1 MATNITVSQDLTTLA
16 LETEPSATGL
26 VLQCILYGAYASLFP
41 ATISAILKRRARSRP
56 WIALMATTIIMFLMS
71 SACLLLE
78 VLNTMSLL
86 DGILLETRGEVENP
100 SAWNSMQS
108 TNDRAFAQAA
118 IFAFELIIS
127 DSVVV
132 WRGVALWGYSWRC
145 STIMLLPLLGDL
157 GQTKWLYIA
166 GMQDKRC
173 HDLQRAMYFIS
184 FSTNLFATGLIIAKA
199 WQHRGAFEVR
209 RSSLTGSGRPRRT
222 AAQKV
227 MLLLIE
233 SGFVYLI
240 MGDLS
245 SPGYLVTTVFIS
257 LRYQIVGLYPT
268 IVIYLVQREQ
278 TNWHIPQTGESLYF
292 KGIAKEDTTACT
304 TTGSYTL
311 AVKKYDGVA
320 SSDADKLS
328 TPKNNCVGDAS
339 GCNPVFIIP
348 PQGSQ
353 RQSSSAMESNERSEV
368 IASVA
373 ALRGDSPV

>member
-1 MATNITVSQDLTTLA
+1 
-16 LETEPSATGL
+16 
-26 VLQCILYGAYASLFP
+26 
-41 ATISAILKRRARSRP
+41 
-56 WIALMATTIIMFLMS
+56 MATTIIMFLMS

-78 VLNTMSLL
+78 VINTMSLL
-86 DGILLETRGEVENP
+86 DGILLKTRGEVENP
-100 SAWNSMQS
+100 AAWNSVQS

-127 DSVVV
+127 DGVVV
-132 WRGVALWGYSWRC
+132 WRGVALWGYRWKC
-145 STIMLLPLLGDL
+145 SAIMLLPLLGDL
-157 GQTKWLYIA
+157 GEAYAFVYVYFLACEGQTKWSYIA

-184 FSTNLFATGLIIAKA
+184 FSTNLFATGFIIAKA

-240 MGDLS
+240 MGAASGFTYFLGAQDLS
-245 SPGYLVTTVFIS
+245 SLGYFVTTVFIS

-268 IVIYLVQREQ
+268 IVIYLVQRER

-320 SSDADKLS
+320 SSDADKIS
-328 TPKNNCVGDAS
+328 TPTSNCVGDAS
-339 GCNPVFIIP
+339 GCNPVFMIP
-348 PQGSQ
+348 LQGSQ
-353 RQSSSAMESNERSEV
+353 RQSSSAMESNESSEV

-373 ALRGDSPV
+373 ALRGDSLV

>member
-1 MATNITVSQDLTTLA
+1 
-16 LETEPSATGL
+16 
-26 VLQCILYGAYASLFP
+26 
-41 ATISAILKRRARSRP
+41 
-56 WIALMATTIIMFLMS
+56 MATTIIMFLMS

-86 DGILLETRGEVENP
+86 EGILLETRGEVENP

-157 GQTKWLYIA
+157 VVYVYFLACEGQTKWSYIA

-184 FSTNLFATGLIIAKA
+184 FLTNLFATSFIIAKA

-209 RSSLTGSGRPRRT
+209 RPSLTGSGRPRRT

-240 MGDLS
+240 MGAASGFTYFLVAQDLS
-245 SPGYLVTTVFIS
+245 SPGYFVTTVFIS

-292 KGIAKEDTTACT
+292 KDIEKEDTTACT

-320 SSDADKLS
+320 SSDADKII
-328 TPKNNCVGDAS
+328 TPTSNCVGDAS
-339 GCNPVFIIP
+339 GCNPVSTRP
-348 PQGSQ
+348 PQGNQ
-353 RQSSSAMESNERSEV
+353 RQSSSSMESNESPEV
-368 IASVA
+368 IAGVA
-373 ALRGDSPV
+373 ALSVQGDPPV